1 METEAV
7 IQQFSE
13 LEKKIEHLI
22 RSSKRVEA
30 ENSRLKQ
37 ENQQLAAQLHEK
49 SVAEKQHFEL
59 KDLVR
64 SKIDSLMGRLDEI
77 SEE

>member
-7 IQQFSE
+7 IQQFSK
-13 LEKKIEHLI
+13 LEEKIEYLI
-22 RSSKRVEA
+22 ESRKRIEA
-30 ENSRLKQ
+30 ENSRLNQ
-37 ENQQLAAQLHEK
+37 ENQKLAAQLQERI
-49 SVAEKQHFEL
+49 VAEKQHFEL